1 MIARFLSIVQATG
14 AGVMRT
20 TLIFW
25 VALAWVPGSVA
36 GQGASARSA
45 LGVEAQAYLAGF
57 NAAARFSYGLG
68 PRDAVFVY
76 AGYNATDRRDWGEHF
91 NEEGGG
97 PGGGLAWRH
106 YVRDGRSDLH
116 FGLRADLWFLEIDWS
131 DWPPADS
138 RSVRGATDVVVFQP
152 TAQGG
157 YTLLLGDS
165 GFQVEGTV
173 ALGAEVN
180 IRTKGE
186 AVGQGAILLAGVGFA
201 YRF

>member
-1 MIARFLSIVQATG
+1 M
-14 AGVMRT
+14 VMKE
-20 TLIFW
+20 TLILMT
-25 VALAWVPGSVA
+25 ALAWAPVAVA
-36 GQGASARSA
+36 GQGTMTRGA
-45 LGVEAQAYLAGF
+45 LGFEAQAYPAGF

-68 PRDAVFVY
+68 PHDAVLAY

-106 YVRDGRSDLH
+106 YLRDGRSGLH
-116 FGLRADLWFLEIDWS
+116 FGVRADLWFLEIDWH
-131 DWPPADS
+131 DGPPPAP
-138 RSVRGATDVVVFQP
+138 RSEGGSTDVVVFQP

-157 YTLLLGDS
+157 YTLPLGEG
-165 GFQVEGTV
+165 GFQIEGTV

-180 IRTKGE
+180 VQTEGE
-186 AVGQGAILLAGVGFA
+186 AVGQGAILLVGVGFA

>member
-1 MIARFLSIVQATG
+1 
-14 AGVMRT
+14 
-20 TLIFW
+20 
-25 VALAWVPGSVA
+25 
-36 GQGASARSA
+36 
-45 LGVEAQAYLAGF
+45 
-57 NAAARFSYGLG
+57 
-68 PRDAVFVY
+68 
-76 AGYNATDRRDWGEHF
+76 
-91 NEEGGG
+91 
-97 PGGGLAWRH
+97 
-106 YVRDGRSDLH
+106 
-116 FGLRADLWFLEIDWS
+116 
-131 DWPPADS
+131 
-138 RSVRGATDVVVFQP
+138 VRGATDVVVFQP